1 MNYAKIL
8 ESLKG
13 LITENTP
20 ADEAEKI
27 AEIVKDVESAKQ
39 ESDDLLIKHE
49 ELRQKYITA
58 LKQAT
63 FNDDPKNN
71 PEDDKPKSLEECIE
85 EVIEKRNDK

>member
-1 MNYAKIL
+1 MSYAKIL

-13 LITENTP
+13 LITENTSP
-20 ADEAEKI
+20 EQAAQI
-27 AEIVKDVESAKQ
+27 ATIVKDVEAAQK

-58 LKQAT
+58 LKQTA
-63 FNDDPKNN
+63 FNDEPKPN
-71 PEDDKPKSLEECIE
+71 PDDDKPKSLEKCIE